1 MNYDGKFG
9 TVDNDNENALDNL
22 FIKTDAPD
30 LADTDDVLETP
41 ILVIDMD
48 DLDKRTL
55 ARATDITN
63 KLAAYY
69 FDQRYIDNHPYVT
82 SKITQ
87 EIDNIRRL
95 LKMLSV
101 NEKAQDTLILSIASN
116 AAKGTLYTSL
126 TSLQNS
132 MLSMQSQ
139 LNTLTANLE
148 NIFKEMQ
155 ENCDKTFQ
163 EKDKEQSEDGSMVV
177 RGSRDFIKQIE
188 QSLLANENKVQDAKT
203 DDLDAIEIAKVIG
216 DNVIFN
222 KNS

>member
-1 MNYDGKFG
+1 MNYEGKFG
-9 TVDNDNENALDNL
+9 TVDPQEEGHALDDL
-22 FIKTDAPD
+22 FIKSEAPD
-30 LADTDDVLETP
+30 LVDTDEALETP

-48 DLDKRTL
+48 ELDKRTL
-55 ARATDITN
+55 ARATDITE

-69 FDQRYIDNHPYVT
+69 FDQKYIDNHPYIT

-101 NEKAQDTLILSIASN
+101 NEKAQDTLILSITGNS
-116 AAKGTLYTSL
+116 AKGTLYTSL

-132 MLSMQSQ
+132 MLQMQSQ

-155 ENCDKTFQ
+155 DNCDKTFQ
-163 EKDKEQSEDGSMVV
+163 EKDKEQSEDGTYTV
-177 RGSRDFIKQIE
+177 RGSRDFIKEIQRSLQSSSSTE
-188 QSLLANENKVQDAKT
+188 QTQEQKV
-203 DDLDAIEIAKVIG
+203 V
-216 DNVIFN
+216 
-222 KNS
+222 NS

>member
-216 DNVIFN
+216 E
-222 KNS
+222 

>member
-116 AAKGTLYTSL
+116 ASKGTLYTSL

-188 QSLLANENKVQDAKT
+188 QSLLANENKVQDVKT
-203 DDLDAIEIAKVIG
+203 DDLDALEIAKVIG
-216 DNVIFN
+216 E
-222 KNS
+222 

>member
-9 TVDNDNENALDNL
+9 TIDNDNENALDNL

-116 AAKGTLYTSL
+116 ASKGTLYTSL

-216 DNVIFN
+216 E
-222 KNS
+222 

>member
-1 MNYDGKFG
+1 MNYEGKYG
-9 TVDNDNENALDNL
+9 TEDPQDKDTVLDNL
-22 FIKTDAPD
+22 FLKSEAPD
-30 LADTDDVLETP
+30 LADTDTTLNTP

-48 DLDKRTL
+48 EVDKRTL
-55 ARATDITN
+55 ERATDITN

-69 FDQRYIDNHPYVT
+69 FDQKYIDNHPYVT

-95 LKMLSV
+95 LKMLQV
-101 NEKAQDTLILSIASN
+101 NEKAQDTLISSITMNSAR
-116 AAKGTLYTSL
+116 GTLYSSL

-132 MLSMQSQ
+132 MLQMQAQ
-139 LNTLTANLE
+139 LNSLTANLE

-163 EKDKEQSEDGSMVV
+163 EKEKEESEDGSMVV

-188 QSLLANENKVQDAKT
+188 NSLKASNNNMHEAQT
-203 DDLDAIEIAKVIG
+203 G
-216 DNVIFN
+216 T
-222 KNS
+222 

>member
-1 MNYDGKFG
+1 MNYEGKFG
-9 TVDNDNENALDNL
+9 TVDPQEEGNALDNL
-22 FIKTDAPD
+22 FLKSEAPD
-30 LADTDDVLETP
+30 LVDTDESLSAP
-41 ILVIDMD
+41 LLIIDMND
-48 DLDKRTL
+48 VDKRTL
-55 ARATDITN
+55 ERATDITN

-69 FDQRYIDNHPYVT
+69 FDQKYIDNHPYVT

-101 NEKAQDTLILSIASN
+101 NEKAQDTLISSITMNSAR
-116 AAKGTLYTSL
+116 GTLYSSL

-132 MLSMQSQ
+132 MLQMQAQ

-163 EKDKEQSEDGSMVV
+163 EKEKEESEDGSMVV

-188 QSLLANENKVQDAKT
+188 SSLKAATNNNPETQT
-203 DDLDAIEIAKVIG
+203 G
-216 DNVIFN
+216 T
-222 KNS
+222 

>member
-1 MNYDGKFG
+1 MCIKKRPGISPGQLLNY
-9 TVDNDNENALDNL
+9 
-22 FIKTDAPD
+22 TDD
-30 LADTDDVLETP
+30 DDVLETP

-163 EKDKEQSEDGSMVV
+163 EKEKEQSEDGSMVV

-188 QSLLANENKVQDAKT
+188 QSLLANENKVQDVKT

-216 DNVIFN
+216 E
-222 KNS
+222 

>member
-101 NEKAQDTLILSIASN
+101 NEKAQDTLILSITSN
-116 AAKGTLYTSL
+116 ASKGTLYTSL

-163 EKDKEQSEDGSMVV
+163 EKEKEQSEDGSMVV

-188 QSLLANENKVQDAKT
+188 QSLLANENKVQEAKT
-203 DDLDAIEIAKVIG
+203 DDLDTIEIAKVIG
-216 DNVIFN
+216 E
-222 KNS
+222 

>member
-101 NEKAQDTLILSIASN
+101 NEKAQDTLILSITSN
-116 AAKGTLYTSL
+116 ASKGTLYTSL

-163 EKDKEQSEDGSMVV
+163 EKEKEQSEDGSMVV
-177 RGSRDFIKQIE
+177 RGARDFIKQIE
-188 QSLLANENKVQDAKT
+188 QSLLANENKVQDTKT

-216 DNVIFN
+216 E
-222 KNS
+222 

>member
-9 TVDNDNENALDNL
+9 TIDNDNENALDNL

-163 EKDKEQSEDGSMVV
+163 EKEKEQSEDGSMVV

-216 DNVIFN
+216 E
-222 KNS
+222 

>member
-116 AAKGTLYTSL
+116 ASKGTLYTSL

-163 EKDKEQSEDGSMVV
+163 EKEKEQSEDGSMVV

-188 QSLLANENKVQDAKT
+188 QSLLANENKVQDIKT
-203 DDLDAIEIAKVIG
+203 DDLDAIEIAKVVG
-216 DNVIFN
+216 E
-222 KNS
+222 

>member
-9 TVDNDNENALDNL
+9 TIDNDNENALDNL

-101 NEKAQDTLILSIASN
+101 NEKAQDTLILSIAST
-116 AAKGTLYTSL
+116 ASKGTLYTSL

-188 QSLLANENKVQDAKT
+188 QSLLANENKVQDVKT

-216 DNVIFN
+216 E
-222 KNS
+222 

>member
-101 NEKAQDTLILSIASN
+101 NEKAQDTLILSITSN
-116 AAKGTLYTSL
+116 ASKGTLYTSL

-163 EKDKEQSEDGSMVV
+163 EKEKEQSEDGSMVV

-188 QSLLANENKVQDAKT
+188 QSLLANENKVQDTKT

-216 DNVIFN
+216 E
-222 KNS
+222 

>member
-116 AAKGTLYTSL
+116 ASKGTLYTSL

-163 EKDKEQSEDGSMVV
+163 EKEKEQSEDGSMVV

-188 QSLLANENKVQDAKT
+188 QSLLANENKEQDTKT
-203 DDLDAIEIAKVIG
+203 DDLDAIEIAKVMG
-216 DNVIFN
+216 E
-222 KNS
+222 

>member
-101 NEKAQDTLILSIASN
+101 NEKAQDTLILSITSN

-163 EKDKEQSEDGSMVV
+163 EKEKEQSEDGSMVV

-188 QSLLANENKVQDAKT
+188 QSLLANENKVQDVKT

-216 DNVIFN
+216 E
-222 KNS
+222 

>member
-9 TVDNDNENALDNL
+9 TIDNDNENALDNL

-116 AAKGTLYTSL
+116 ASKGTLYTSL

-163 EKDKEQSEDGSMVV
+163 EKEKEQSEDGSMVV

-188 QSLLANENKVQDAKT
+188 QSLLVNENKVQDIKT
-203 DDLDAIEIAKVIG
+203 DDLDAIEISKVIG
-216 DNVIFN
+216 E
-222 KNS
+222 

>member
-30 LADTDDVLETP
+30 LTDTDDVLETP

-101 NEKAQDTLILSIASN
+101 NEKAQDTLILSITSN

-216 DNVIFN
+216 E
-222 KNS
+222 

>member
-1 MNYDGKFG
+1 MNYEGKYG
-9 TVDNDNENALDNL
+9 TEDPQDKDNVLNNL
-22 FIKTDAPD
+22 FLKSDAPD
-30 LADTDDVLETP
+30 LQDADAALDTP
-41 ILVIDMD
+41 ILVIDID
-48 DLDKRTL
+48 EVDRRTL
-55 ARATDITN
+55 DRATDITN

-69 FDQRYIDNHPYVT
+69 FDQKYIDNHPYVT

-101 NEKAQDTLILSIASN
+101 NEKAQDTLISSITMNSGR
-116 AAKGTLYTSL
+116 GTLYSSL

-132 MLSMQSQ
+132 MLQMQAQ

-163 EKDKEQSEDGSMVV
+163 EKDKETSEDGSIVV

-188 QSLLANENKVQDAKT
+188 NSLKLNSVNNNQEKNEVK
-203 DDLDAIEIAKVIG
+203 IA
-216 DNVIFN
+216 
-222 KNS
+222 

>member
-163 EKDKEQSEDGSMVV
+163 EKEKEQSEDGSMVV

-188 QSLLANENKVQDAKT
+188 QSLLANENKVQDVKT
-203 DDLDAIEIAKVIG
+203 DDLDAIEIAKVMG
-216 DNVIFN
+216 E
-222 KNS
+222 

>member
-9 TVDNDNENALDNL
+9 TVDPQEEGNTLDNL
-22 FIKTDAPD
+22 FLKSESPD
-30 LADTDDVLETP
+30 LVDTDEALDTP

-48 DLDKRTL
+48 ELDKKTL
-55 ARATDITN
+55 ERATDITN

-69 FDQRYIDNHPYVT
+69 FDQKYIDNHPYVV

-101 NEKAQDTLILSIASN
+101 NEKAQDSLILSITSN

-132 MLSMQSQ
+132 MLSMQAQ
-139 LNTLTANLE
+139 LNSLTEKLE

-155 ENCDKTFQ
+155 DNCDKTYQ
-163 EKDKEQSEDGSMVV
+163 EKEKEQLEDGSYTV
-177 RGSRDFIKQIE
+177 RGSRDFIKEIQ
-188 QSLLANENKVQDAKT
+188 QSLQISKPADTSVEMQKIVNA
-203 DDLDAIEIAKVIG
+203 
-216 DNVIFN
+216 
-222 KNS
+222 

>member
-116 AAKGTLYTSL
+116 ASKGTLYTSL

-163 EKDKEQSEDGSMVV
+163 EKEKEQSEDGSMVV

-188 QSLLANENKVQDAKT
+188 QSLLANENKVQDIKT
-203 DDLDAIEIAKVIG
+203 DDLDAIEITKVIG
-216 DNVIFN
+216 E
-222 KNS
+222 